1 MEGSPSLADR
11 ARLLVLVI
19 DDSGSLGRLLQRVLS
34 PVGGRGD
41 GRPQRTSSFSDQSLG
56 QIHFGQFDPSLSVEF
71 MTMVERE
78 FGRREVAV

>member
-1 MEGSPSLADR
+1 MESSPSLADHAPPR
-11 ARLLVLVI
+11 VPLI
-19 DDSGSLGRLLQRVLS
+19 DDRGSLGRLLQRVLS

-41 GRPQRTSSFSDQSLG
+41 GRPQRTSSFSDQALG
-56 QIHFGQFDPSLSVEF
+56 QIHLGQFDPSLSVEF